1 MNRSDIMKIGRKVY
15 FDKLT
20 GNVIVDTGE
29 CQGYVR
35 ETTIEEDF
43 QIYKA
48 LSERNPET
56 VGMIQLEYG
65 QYAQDFREC
74 NGYRVNPETQQI
86 EFSYP
91 DPDDLEPQE
100 PIYQKPLSEEVAD
113 LKQAIAEL
121 TMILRGISQ

>member
-1 MNRSDIMKIGRKVY
+1 MMEIGRRIY
-15 FDKLT
+15 YDIIT
-20 GNVIVDTGE
+20 GNVILDTGE
-29 CQGYVR
+29 KCGFVKESSIEQDFESY
-35 ETTIEEDF
+35 TIL
-43 QIYKA
+43 KA
-48 LSERNPET
+48 YNPET
-56 VGMIQLEYG
+56 IGVIQLEYG

-121 TMILRGISQ
+121 TMILGGISQ

>member
-1 MNRSDIMKIGRKVY
+1 MRHIGRKIY
-15 FDKLT
+15 YDKIT
-20 GNVIVDTGE
+20 GLVLADTGE
-29 CQGYVR
+29 KYGHVR
-35 ETTIEEDF
+35 DTTQEEDF
-43 QIYKA
+43 QIYKS

-91 DPDDLEPQE
+91 DPDDLELQE

-121 TMILRGISQ
+121 TMILGGISQ